1 MHQII
6 FCTCPND
13 ETAQNIATTL
23 VEKQLV
29 ACANIIP
36 GITSVYRWQDKVAS
50 EQEHLL
56 ILKTNESAY
65 AQLEAEIRALH
76 PYELPEIVAVSMAH
90 ALPEYLHWIDSC
102 LTSK

>member
-1 MHQII
+1 MHQLI

-13 ETAQNIATTL
+13 NTARQIATTL

-36 GITSVYRWQDKVAS
+36 GITSIYQWQGEITSDE
-50 EQEHLL
+50 EQLL
-56 ILKTNESAY
+56 ILKSDAQHY
-65 AQLEAEIRALH
+65 PQLEAEILTLH
-76 PYELPEIVAVSMAH
+76 PYELPEIVAVSMAQ
-90 ALPEYLHWIDSC
+90 ALPAYLNWIDSC